1 MRAPSPVFGFVLSV
15 LLLAREARESHPVAR
30 GSTAADGFVE
40 ILIEPAMKTRP
51 ALLIPPP
58 HEDGP
63 ELEDI

>member
-40 ILIEPAMKTRP
+40 ILIEPAMK
-51 ALLIPPP
+51 LLIPPP
-58 HEDGP
+58 HWETQ
-63 ELEDI
+63 EIEDI